1 MYYEILGFMWL
12 FFMCVCIKNFSQTEL
27 DFEVDYRKGK
37 SYENWK

>member
-1 MYYEILGFMWL
+1 MYYEILGYVVWFL
-12 FFMCVCIKNFSQTEL
+12 ILVCIKDFRKTEL

>member
-1 MYYEILGFMWL
+1 MYEILGYLCL
-12 FFMCVCIKNFSQTEL
+12 FLMFVCVGRFKQTEL